1 METPLNV
8 FLEQTWLQIATKE
21 LLQPHQYVHFVKPDI
36 NSRMEHVKRIPTQPL
51 KMDVSMKILVR
62 RLVFSVSQDGVW
74 ELTENV
80 RITIPHQILR
90 NTGLFN

>member
-1 METPLNV
+1 MPPNV
-8 FLEQTWLQIATKE
+8 FLEQTWHLIVTKE
-21 LLQPHQYVHFVKPDI
+21 LWQLHQYVHFVKPDI

-51 KMDVSMKILVR
+51 KMDVSMRILVI
-62 RLVFSVSQDGVW
+62 RLVFSAYQDGVW